1 MLNKARYEIEAFSI
15 EVGFEEGI
23 IYTLVLN
30 IYTS

>member
-1 MLNKARYEIEAFSI
+1 MLRYEIEAASI

-30 IYTS
+30 IHTS